1 MKKSSAYRITPVTL
15 AHPIVPATSSDTEL
29 EAPPDIALGTAEL
42 PPRLVPTRSAPSRPR
57 VAATPPSEPAT
68 VEKPAEPLIEP
79 DLTPEELNT
88 AKSGTQQSL
97 KIAESNLAQ
106 AQGKK
111 LNSAQ
116 EDVVSKING
125 FVETARA
132 AIKNG
137 DWLRARN
144 LAKKAEVLS
153 YELVAKP

>member
-15 AHPIVPATSSDTEL
+15 AHPIIPSASSAEAM
-29 EAPPDIALGTAEL
+29 EAPPDIAIEALKL
-42 PPRLVPTRSAPSRPR
+42 PPRLVATRSAPARPR
-57 VAATPPSEPAT
+57 VAAAPPAEPAA
-68 VEKPAEPLIEP
+68 VGKPADPLIEP
-79 DLTPEELNT
+79 DLTQEELNT

-97 KIAESNLAQ
+97 NIVESNLAET
-106 AQGKK
+106 QGKK

-116 EDVVSKING
+116 QDVVSKIHG
-125 FVETARA
+125 FMETARE

-137 DWLRARN
+137 DWVRARN